1 MSKEDNGT
9 DIDIDINISNIN
21 IDLEYNHLSTNS
33 NHLFTFSVPTKHVN
47 IKKNSIL
54 NTKQTELQENYKC
67 CPVNYCQTKCCT
79 KKCNKHC
86 VKCSKCCKCCKCGK
100 PCIRYELRKYN
111 KRITRYYKN
120 EIDTIID
127 DFTQLT
133 SYHGYEIIVSE
144 GNLKTSQAGTF
155 IFVLLTKN
163 GHQNKYS
170 L

>member
-67 CPVNYCQTKCCT
+67 CAFPFSRIDASSFKGQMFCYNY
-79 KKCNKHC
+79 
-86 VKCSKCCKCCKCGK
+86 
-100 PCIRYELRKYN
+100 
-111 KRITRYYKN
+111 IT
-120 EIDTIID
+120 T
-127 DFTQLT
+127 
-133 SYHGYEIIVSE
+133 
-144 GNLKTSQAGTF
+144 
-155 IFVLLTKN
+155 LLIN
-163 GHQNKYS
+163 
-170 L
+170 